1 MSAEDVVRGS
11 SELPAREKA
20 RTPRGE
26 FEAFTQEDLALLY
39 RRQARTA
46 LVTLAVAA
54 IVAVIAI
61 VVIGI
66 VVAVGVIHE
75 NHVVNQLLHQLGR

>member
-1 MSAEDVVRGS
+1 MSAANAAPGA
-11 SELPAREKA
+11 SEVPAREKA

-54 IVAVIAI
+54 IAGVIAI

-66 VVAVGVIHE
+66 LIVVGISHE
-75 NHVVNQLLHQLGR
+75 NNLLHQLIRNVH